1 MAKGPGDGGAKEIRI
16 LARGTEKGPP
26 ASPHQRQPSSKI
38 TSDSESSVRSCRLP
52 CSPTRFLGPR
62 YECHRVR
69 FLQAERGPES
79 GPNPLPLPAAP
90 HHSVGC
96 LRQRRINDHAGL
108 RQHATGTRSRLIASH
123 ESKEKPPID
132 WSRIQDRLS
141 LRVLLIY
148 WLIWKRSICPG
159 GGDLMDG

>member
-1 MAKGPGDGGAKEIRI
+1 MINMRQLSRGAIKLHESLRDRKIEKWSHRYLHGPVAKGPGDGGAKKIRI

-69 FLQAERGPES
+69 FLQAERGFES
-79 GPNPLPLPAAP
+79 GPTLSPAPVSPTTTSRQVPSSAP
-90 HHSVGC
+90 
-96 LRQRRINDHAGL
+96 N
-108 RQHATGTRSRLIASH
+108 
-123 ESKEKPPID
+123 
-132 WSRIQDRLS
+132 
-141 LRVLLIY
+141 
-148 WLIWKRSICPG
+148 
-159 GGDLMDG
+159 